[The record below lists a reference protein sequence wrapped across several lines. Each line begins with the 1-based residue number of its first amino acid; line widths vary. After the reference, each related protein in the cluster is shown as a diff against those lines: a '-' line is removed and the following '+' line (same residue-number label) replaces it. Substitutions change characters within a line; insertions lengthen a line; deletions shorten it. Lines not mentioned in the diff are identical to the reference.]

1 MMVTGLIEAGIDY
14 KNHQWLKLAE
24 ETLQF
29 IFDHFTIKNQ
39 CYRLVYNKKMIN
51 GTLEDYSWLIAAAI
65 SISSIK
71 NSVYWSSKSI
81 DWMEIAI
88 EKFWNKKKGLF
99 TYSVNKSLYKQT
111 FEVEDQVIPSSNSLM
126 ANNLHE
132 LFQITRQEN
141 YPAY

>member
-1 MMVTGLIEAGIDY
+1 MMVTGLIDAGIAY

-51 GTLEDYSWLIAAAI
+51 GTLRDYSWLIAAAI
-65 SISSIK
+65 SISIIK
-71 NSVYWSSKSI
+71 NSVYWLSKSI

-88 EKFWNKKKGLF
+88 EKFWNKKKGYLPTPLINRF
-99 TYSVNKSLYKQT
+99 INKLLKSKT
-111 FEVEDQVIPSSNSLM
+111 K
-126 ANNLHE
+126 
-132 LFQITRQEN
+132 
-141 YPAY
+141 